1 MANMIKKILKKRRTK
16 INTLE
21 NKVASLKDEL
31 LNAYRKIDEKDRKIF
46 ELFDIRDDLKRENK
60 ELSGELKELRERKAR
75 KSK

>member
-60 ELSGELKELRERKAR
+60 ELLGELKELRERKAR

>member
-1 MANMIKKILKKRRTK
+1 MIKKILKKRRTK

-60 ELSGELKELRERKAR
+60 ELLGELKELRERKAR